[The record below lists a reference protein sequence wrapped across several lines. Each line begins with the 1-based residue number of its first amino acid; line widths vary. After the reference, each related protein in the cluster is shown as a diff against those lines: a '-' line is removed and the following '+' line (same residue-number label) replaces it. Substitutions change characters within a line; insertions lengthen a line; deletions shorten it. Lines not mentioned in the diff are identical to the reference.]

1 VTSPC
6 TITNN
11 VTTPVPTTTTAQT
24 GWDGSIVVI
33 NAYNPSSTSSEQGYE
48 QTLQLLQFSGGEDAL
63 SAQSN
68 GAIMLDQALYDLIIA
83 QSNNLFPVRD
93 VAELSGLTPPYIYP
107 SIAVCNSDSAAC
119 ANAML
124 FYQDITAFP
133 TSNLAKQFNQVMTQA
148 GQSGSSAADIEK
160 AINTF
165 FQGTKQYENVTFS
178 AYIATTTYLA
188 TFANAWANFAST
200 YTYYLYRSSGTPAG
214 SGATSAG
221 IVTLVR
227 TPGDSVPS
235 PTDTSGGYTI
245 SYSFIGLPTPPTP
258 LYFSSQQL
266 VSSTSED
273 IPPICLQCSY
283 AQLSQFTGKASDA
296 TNLVPIIFGNWNG
309 QQVIGVSYD
318 QPNDPDFIA
327 SVENFFNSKGMQL
340 LFQILGLVMAA
351 KMIGEGISW
360 LQGKL
365 AKTQQENGGEAP
377 NAQQLQEAQG
387 QAAQVEGQIQAA
399 EQGVANRLD
408 AGVQVLAVEQIPD
421 VQDMVQ
427 QAAEQEAV
435 EDQVQEEEGE
445 LQAEDEEIEA
455 LAEVGVNQ
463 PLENVATDV
472 RNESSELDAIDPS
485 QDPAAESKLEA
496 VEGEIGTDNKSLEQI
511 AEQDAGDLSEQEQQ
525 TVEQSTA
532 KEQQEQEEQEEEASE
547 EGDIVEGDDV
557 GDLDG

>member
-1 VTSPC
+1 
-6 TITNN
+6 
-11 VTTPVPTTTTAQT
+11 
-24 GWDGSIVVI
+24 
-33 NAYNPSSTSSEQGYE
+33 
-48 QTLQLLQFSGGEDAL
+48 
-63 SAQSN
+63 
-68 GAIMLDQALYDLIIA
+68 
-83 QSNNLFPVRD
+83 
-93 VAELSGLTPPYIYP
+93 
-107 SIAVCNSDSAAC
+107 
-119 ANAML
+119 
-124 FYQDITAFP
+124 
-133 TSNLAKQFNQVMTQA
+133 
-148 GQSGSSAADIEK
+148 
-160 AINTF
+160 
-165 FQGTKQYENVTFS
+165 
-178 AYIATTTYLA
+178 
-188 TFANAWANFAST
+188 
-200 YTYYLYRSSGTPAG
+200 
-214 SGATSAG
+214 
-221 IVTLVR
+221 
-227 TPGDSVPS
+227 VPS